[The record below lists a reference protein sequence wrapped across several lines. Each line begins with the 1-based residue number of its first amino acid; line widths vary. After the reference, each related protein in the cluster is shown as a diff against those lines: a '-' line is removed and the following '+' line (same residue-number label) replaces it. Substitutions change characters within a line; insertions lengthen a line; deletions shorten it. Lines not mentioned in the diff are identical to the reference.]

1 MCFIYDKSYKISFDF
16 KKIKSLRKIKQKTI
30 DTFSFG
36 IYIVVTIRNRFRA
49 EILERPIRDDKKV
62 SFFHR
67 NNRIHFIDPYLR
79 VQRGRGAT
87 LHDKY
92 PSIKHPRS
100 RVLPFEPGPV
110 VGRIRQ
116 DFQCRRRLRLNGDGL
131 QIRQGQL
138 QRKEKKKWISTS
150 WQLLR
155 RTAT

>member
-49 EILERPIRDDKKV
+49 EILERPIREYKKV

-79 VQRGRGAT
+79 VQRGRGEA

-92 PSIKHPRS
+92 PSIKHPQS
-100 RVLPFEPGPV
+100 RVLPAEPGTV
-110 VGRIRQ
+110 VGERSHKSFRVANR
-116 DFQCRRRLRLNGDGL
+116 DETMTKKFAMDH
-131 QIRQGQL
+131 L

-150 WQLLR
+150 WKLLR